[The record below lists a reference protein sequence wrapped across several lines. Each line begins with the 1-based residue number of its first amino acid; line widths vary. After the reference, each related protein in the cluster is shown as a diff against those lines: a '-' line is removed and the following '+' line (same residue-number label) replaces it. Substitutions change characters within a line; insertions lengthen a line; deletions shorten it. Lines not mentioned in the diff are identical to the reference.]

1 MATKKKQTRAVKAPP
16 ATMADDEQRG
26 VYVRVP
32 CSPETARALSGL
44 LEALDGVGAFARA
57 ASEAI
62 GALEREGRRLKRAP
76 RRRR

>member
-1 MATKKKQTRAVKAPP
+1 MTKPKAMKKTKPAP
-16 ATMADDEQRG
+16 ATMPADDAQG

-32 CSPETARALSGL
+32 CSPETARAVAGL
-44 LEALDGVGAFARA
+44 IEALDGLGGFARA

-62 GALEREGRRLKRAP
+62 GALEREGRRLKRA

>member
-1 MATKKKQTRAVKAPP
+1 MPAMKKKRANVKPPP
-16 ATMADDEQRG
+16 ATMPDDEQRG
-26 VYVRVP
+26 VYVRLPVN
-32 CSPETARALSGL
+32 PETARALSGL
-44 LEALDGVGAFARA
+44 LEAFDGLGAFARA